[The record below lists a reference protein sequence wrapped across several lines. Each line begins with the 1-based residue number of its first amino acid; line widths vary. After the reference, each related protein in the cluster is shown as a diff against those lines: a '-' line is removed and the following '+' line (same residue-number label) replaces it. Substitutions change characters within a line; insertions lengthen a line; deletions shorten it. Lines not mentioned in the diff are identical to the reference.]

1 VTDVV
6 CLGILV
12 ADVIAR
18 PVDRLPER
26 GTLAL
31 VDEVRVHGG
40 GCALNTASALARLGL
55 RAAAAGKLGVDP
67 LGEVLLGV
75 LEERGV
81 DRRAVV
87 RDPATPTSATVAL
100 VGADGERT
108 FLHLPGANAS
118 LRADDLDPELIF
130 SGRALHVGGALL
142 LEALDGEPTA
152 ALLAEASR
160 RGLFTSLDTAFDASG
175 RWNRVLPS
183 LEELDLFTPSIAE
196 ARAVTGEH
204 DPEQAAR
211 RLREL
216 GVREVAVTLGS
227 DGCYVA
233 GETFQG
239 HVPAPVV
246 QVVVDGTG
254 SGDAFAAGFL
264 YAKLADLPLE
274 DAARLANATGA
285 LAATASGAYDGLQGL
300 EETSALA
307 GLG

>member
-18 PVDRLPER
+18 PVDQLPDR

-31 VDEVRVHGG
+31 VEDVRVHGG

-55 RAAAAGKLGVDP
+55 RAAAAGKVGVDP
-67 LGEVLLGV
+67 LGDVLLGV

-81 DRRAVV
+81 DRQAVV
-87 RDPATPTSATVAL
+87 QDSAAPTSATVAL
-100 VGADGERT
+100 VGTDGERT

-118 LRADDLDPELIF
+118 LSASDLDPELIYA
-130 SGRALHVGGALL
+130 GRALHVGGALL
-142 LEALDGEPTA
+142 LEALDGEPA
-152 ALLAEASR
+152 AAVLAEARR
-160 RGLFTSLDTAFDASG
+160 RGVFTSMDTAYDASG
-175 RWNRVLPS
+175 RWNRVLPA
-183 LEELDLFTPSIAE
+183 LEHLDLFTPSIAE
-196 ARAVTGEH
+196 ARAITGE
-204 DPEQAAR
+204 PEPGRAAR
-211 RLREL
+211 KLREL
-216 GVREVAVTLGS
+216 GVREVAVTLGPE
-227 DGCYVA
+227 GCYVA
-233 GETFQG
+233 GETYEG

-246 QVVVDGTG
+246 DVVDGTG

-264 YAKLADLPLE
+264 HAKLSDLPLE
-274 DAARLANATGA
+274 EAARLANATGA
-285 LAATASGAYDGLQGL
+285 LAATASGAYDGLRGL

>member
-31 VDEVRVHGG
+31 VDDVHVYGG

-55 RAAAAGKLGVDP
+55 RAAAAGKVGVDT
-67 LGEVLLGV
+67 LGDVLLGV

-81 DRRAVV
+81 DRRGVV

-118 LRADDLDPELIF
+118 LRASDLDPELIF
-130 SGRALHVGGALL
+130 SGRALHIGGALL
-142 LEALDGEPTA
+142 LESLDGEPA
-152 ALLAEASR
+152 AAILAEARR
-160 RGLFTSLDTAFDASG
+160 RGLFTSLDTAYDATG
-175 RWNRVLPS
+175 RWHRVLPS
-183 LEELDLFTPSIAE
+183 LEQLDLFTPSIAE
-196 ARAVTGEH
+196 ARAITGERE
-204 DPEQAAR
+204 PERAAR

-216 GVREVAVTLGS
+216 GVHEVAVTLGP

-233 GETFQG
+233 GESFES
-239 HVPAPVV
+239 HVPAPVIE
-246 QVVVDGTG
+246 VVDGTG

-264 YAKLADLPLE
+264 HAKLAELPLE

-285 LAATASGAYDGLQGL
+285 LGATASGAYDGLRGL

>member
-31 VDEVRVHGG
+31 VDEIRVHGG
-40 GCALNTASALARLGL
+40 GCALNTASALGRLGL
-55 RAAAAGKLGVDP
+55 RAAVAGKVGVDP
-67 LGEVLLGV
+67 LGDVLLGI
-75 LEERGV
+75 LEERGI
-81 DRRAVV
+81 DQRAVV
-87 RDPATPTSATVAL
+87 RDPATSTSATVAL

-118 LRADDLDPELIF
+118 LCSDDLDPELIF

-142 LEALDGEPTA
+142 LDALDGEPTA
-152 ALLAEASR
+152 AVLAEARR
-160 RGLFTSLDTAFDASG
+160 RGLLTSLDTAFDASG

-183 LEELDLFTPSIAE
+183 LEELDLFTPSLGE
-196 ARAVTGEH
+196 AQGVTGER
-204 DPEQAAR
+204 DPGRAAR
-211 RLREL
+211 KLRGL
-216 GVREVAVTLGS
+216 GVREVAVTLGPE
-227 DGCYVA
+227 GCYVA
-233 GETFQG
+233 GETFEG

-246 QVVVDGTG
+246 EVVDGTG

-264 YAKLADLPLE
+264 HAKLAGLPLE
-274 DAARLANATGA
+274 DAAHLANAAGA
-285 LAATASGAYDGLQGL
+285 LAAMASGAYDGLRGL

>member
-31 VDEVRVHGG
+31 VDEIRVHGG
-40 GCALNTASALARLGL
+40 GCALNTASALGRLGL
-55 RAAAAGKLGVDP
+55 RAAVAGKLGVDP
-67 LGEVLLGV
+67 LGDVLLGI
-75 LEERGV
+75 LEERGIEQ
-81 DRRAVV
+81 RAVV
-87 RDPATPTSATVAL
+87 RDPATSTSATVAL

-152 ALLAEASR
+152 AVLAEARR
-160 RGLFTSLDTAFDASG
+160 RGLLTSLDTAYDASG

-183 LEELDLFTPSIAE
+183 LAGLDLFTPSLDE
-196 ARAVTGEH
+196 AQGVTGERE
-204 DPEQAAR
+204 PGRTAR
-211 RLREL
+211 KLREL
-216 GVREVAVTLGS
+216 GVREVAVTLGP

-233 GETFQG
+233 GETFEG

-246 QVVVDGTG
+246 EVMDGTG

-264 YAKLADLPLE
+264 HAKLAGLPLE
-274 DAARLANATGA
+274 DAAHLANATGA
-285 LAATASGAYDGLQGL
+285 LAATASGAYDGLRGL

-307 GLG
+307 GIG

>member
-31 VDEVRVHGG
+31 VDEIRVHGG
-40 GCALNTASALARLGL
+40 GCALNTASALGRLGL
-55 RAAAAGKLGVDP
+55 RAAVAGKLGVDP
-67 LGEVLLGV
+67 LGDVLLGI
-75 LEERGV
+75 LEERGI
-81 DRRAVV
+81 DQRAVV
-87 RDPATPTSATVAL
+87 RDPATSTSATVAL

-152 ALLAEASR
+152 AVLAEARR
-160 RGLFTSLDTAFDASG
+160 RGLLTSLDTAYDASG

-183 LEELDLFTPSIAE
+183 LAGLDLFTPSLDE
-196 ARAVTGEH
+196 AQGVTGERE
-204 DPEQAAR
+204 PGRTAR
-211 RLREL
+211 KLREL
-216 GVREVAVTLGS
+216 GVREVAVTLGP

-233 GETFQG
+233 GETFEG

-246 QVVVDGTG
+246 EVMDGTG

-264 YAKLADLPLE
+264 HAKLAGLPLE
-274 DAARLANATGA
+274 DAAHLANATGA
-285 LAATASGAYDGLQGL
+285 LAATASGAYDGLRGL

-307 GLG
+307 GIG

>member
-1 VTDVV
+1 MTDVV

-31 VDEVRVHGG
+31 VDDVRVHGG
-40 GCALNTASALARLGL
+40 GCALNTASALVRLGL
-55 RAAAAGKLGVDP
+55 RAAAAGKVGLDTLGD
-67 LGEVLLGV
+67 VLLRV

-81 DRRAVV
+81 DRRGVA

-108 FLHLPGANAS
+108 FLHLPGANAT
-118 LRADDLDPELIF
+118 LRGSDLDPELIF

-142 LEALDGEPTA
+142 LEALDGEPAA
-152 ALLAEASR
+152 ALLAEARR
-160 RGLFTSLDTAFDASG
+160 RGLFTSLDTAYDASG

-183 LEELDLFTPSIAE
+183 LEQLDLFTPSIAE
-196 ARAVTGEH
+196 ARAITGERE
-204 DPEQAAR
+204 PERAAR

-216 GVREVAVTLGS
+216 GVSEVAVTLGA
-227 DGCYVA
+227 DGCYIA
-233 GETFQG
+233 GATFEG
-239 HVPAPVV
+239 LVPAPLVE
-246 QVVVDGTG
+246 VVDGTG

-264 YAKLADLPLE
+264 HAKLAELPLE

-285 LAATASGAYDGLQGL
+285 LATTASGAYDGLRGL

>member
-1 VTDVV
+1 MTDVV

-31 VDEVRVHGG
+31 VDEIRVHGG
-40 GCALNTASALARLGL
+40 GCALNTASALGRLGL
-55 RAAAAGKLGVDP
+55 RAAVAGKVGVDP
-67 LGEVLLGV
+67 LGDVLIGI
-75 LEERGV
+75 LEERCI
-81 DRRAVV
+81 DQQAVV
-87 RDPATPTSATVAL
+87 RDPATSTSATVAL

-118 LRADDLDPELIF
+118 LRADDLDPELVF

-152 ALLAEASR
+152 AVLAEARR
-160 RGLFTSLDTAFDASG
+160 RGLLTSLDTAYDASG

-183 LEELDLFTPSIAE
+183 LEELDLFTPSLDE
-196 ARAVTGEH
+196 AQGVTGERE
-204 DPEQAAR
+204 PGRAAR
-211 RLREL
+211 KLREL
-216 GVREVAVTLGS
+216 GVREVAVTLGPA
-227 DGCYVA
+227 GCYVA
-233 GETFQG
+233 GETFEG

-246 QVVVDGTG
+246 EVVDGTG

-264 YAKLADLPLE
+264 HAKLAGLPLE
-274 DAARLANATGA
+274 GAAHLANATGA
-285 LAATASGAYDGLQGL
+285 LAATASGAYDGLRGL

-307 GLG
+307 ELG

>member
-31 VDEVRVHGG
+31 VDEIGVHGG

-67 LGEVLLGV
+67 LGDVLLGI
-75 LEERGV
+75 LEER
-81 DRRAVV
+81 DIDQRAVV

-108 FLHLPGANAS
+108 FLHLPGANAT
-118 LRADDLDPELIF
+118 LCTGELDSELIF

-152 ALLAEASR
+152 ALLAEARR
-160 RGLFTSLDTAFDASG
+160 RGVFTSLDTAYDASG

-183 LEELDLFTPSIAE
+183 LDGLDLFTPNSAE
-196 ARAVTGEH
+196 ARAVTGER
-204 DPEQAAR
+204 DPNQAAR
-211 RLREL
+211 RLREF
-216 GVREVAVTLGS
+216 GVREVAVTLGE

-233 GETFQG
+233 GETFEG

-246 QVVVDGTG
+246 QVVDGTG

-264 YAKLADLPLE
+264 CAKLAELPLE

-285 LAATASGAYDGLQGL
+285 LAATASGAYNGLRGL

>member
-1 VTDVV
+1 MTDVV

-26 GTLAL
+26 GTLEL
-31 VDEVRVHGG
+31 VDEIRVHGG
-40 GCALNTASALARLGL
+40 GCALNTASALARLG
-55 RAAAAGKLGVDP
+55 RHAAAAGKVGADP
-67 LGEVLLGV
+67 LGDVLLGV

-87 RDPATPTSATVAL
+87 RDPVTPTSATVAL

-118 LRADDLDPELIF
+118 LRAGDLDPELIF

-152 ALLAEASR
+152 AVLAEAR
-160 RGLFTSLDTAFDASG
+160 RQGLFTSLDTAYDASG

-183 LEELDLFTPSIAE
+183 LQGLDLFTPSIAE
-196 ARAVTGEH
+196 ARAVTGER
-204 DPEQAAR
+204 DPDRAAM

-216 GVREVAVTLGS
+216 GVREVAVTLGP

-233 GETFQG
+233 GENFEG
-239 HVPAPVV
+239 YLPATDVE
-246 QVVVDGTG
+246 VVDGTG
-254 SGDAFAAGFL
+254 SGDAFAAGFIH
-264 YAKLADLPLE
+264 AKLAELPLA

-285 LAATASGAYDGLQGL
+285 LAATASGAYDGLRGL
-300 EETSALA
+300 EETMALA

>member
-18 PVDRLPER
+18 PVDRMPER

-31 VDEVRVHGG
+31 VDEIRVHGG

-67 LGEVLLGV
+67 LGDVLLGV

-81 DRRAVV
+81 DRQAVV
-87 RDPATPTSATVAL
+87 RDPEAPTSATVAL

-108 FLHLPGANAS
+108 FLHLAGANAS

-152 ALLAEASR
+152 AILAEARR
-160 RGLFTSLDTAFDASG
+160 RGLLTSLDTAYDASG

-183 LEELDLFTPSIAE
+183 LEELDLFTPSLAE
-196 ARAVTGEH
+196 AQAVTGEREP
-204 DPEQAAR
+204 DRAAR
-211 RLREL
+211 RLCEL
-216 GVREVAVTLGS
+216 GVREAAVTLGQ

-233 GETFQG
+233 GEAYEG
-239 HVPAPVV
+239 HVPAPFVE
-246 QVVVDGTG
+246 VVDGTG

-264 YAKLADLPLE
+264 HAKLAELPLK

-285 LAATASGAYDGLQGL
+285 LAATASGAYDGLRGL

>member
-1 VTDVV
+1 MTDVV

-26 GTLAL
+26 GTLEL
-31 VDEVRVHGG
+31 VDEIRVHGG

-67 LGEVLLGV
+67 LADVLLGL

-81 DRRAVV
+81 DGRAVV
-87 RDPATPTSATVAL
+87 RDPVIPTSATVAL

-118 LRADDLDPELIF
+118 LSAGDLDPELIF
-130 SGRALHVGGALL
+130 SGRALHLGGTFL

-152 ALLAEASR
+152 TVLAEARR
-160 RGLFTSLDTAFDASG
+160 RGLFTSLDTAYDASG

-183 LEELDLFTPSIAE
+183 LEQLDLFTPSIAE
-196 ARAVTGEH
+196 ARGITGEREP
-204 DPEQAAR
+204 DRAAR
-211 RLREL
+211 NLREL
-216 GVREVAVTLGS
+216 GVREVAVTLGPE
-227 DGCYVA
+227 GCYVV
-233 GETFQG
+233 GETFEG
-239 HVPAPVV
+239 HIPAPVV
-246 QVVVDGTG
+246 EVVDGTG
-254 SGDAFAAGFL
+254 SGDAFVAGFL
-264 YAKLADLPLE
+264 HAKLAELPLE
-274 DAARLANATGA
+274 DAARFANATGA
-285 LAATASGAYDGLQGL
+285 LAATASGAFDGLRGL
-300 EETSALA
+300 EETSVLA

>member
-31 VDEVRVHGG
+31 VDEIRVHGG
-40 GCALNTASALARLGL
+40 GCALNTASAVGRLGL
-55 RAAAAGKLGVDP
+55 RAAVAGKVGVDP
-67 LGEVLLGV
+67 LGDLLLGI
-75 LEERGV
+75 LEERGI
-81 DRRAVV
+81 DQRAVV
-87 RDPATPTSATVAL
+87 RDPATSTSATVAL

-118 LRADDLDPELIF
+118 LRSDDLDPELIF

-142 LEALDGEPTA
+142 LDALDGEPTA
-152 ALLAEASR
+152 AVLAEARR
-160 RGLFTSLDTAFDASG
+160 RGLLTSLDTAFDASG

-183 LEELDLFTPSIAE
+183 LEELDLFTPSLGE
-196 ARAVTGEH
+196 AQGVTGER
-204 DPEQAAR
+204 DPGRAAR
-211 RLREL
+211 KLRGL
-216 GVREVAVTLGS
+216 GVREVAVTLGPE
-227 DGCYVA
+227 GCYVA
-233 GETFQG
+233 GETFEG

-246 QVVVDGTG
+246 EVVDGTG

-264 YAKLADLPLE
+264 HAKLAGLPLE
-274 DAARLANATGA
+274 AAARLANATGA
-285 LAATASGAYDGLQGL
+285 LAATASGAYDGLRGL

>member
-1 VTDVV
+1 MTDVV

-31 VDEVRVHGG
+31 VDEIRVHGG
-40 GCALNTASALARLGL
+40 GCALNTASALGRLGL
-55 RAAAAGKLGVDP
+55 RAAVAGKLGVDP
-67 LGEVLLGV
+67 LGDVLLGI
-75 LEERGV
+75 LEERGI
-81 DRRAVV
+81 DQRAVV
-87 RDPATPTSATVAL
+87 RDPATSTSATVAL

-118 LRADDLDPELIF
+118 LGADDLDPELIF

-152 ALLAEASR
+152 AVLAEARR
-160 RGLFTSLDTAFDASG
+160 RGLLTSLDTAYDASG

-183 LEELDLFTPSIAE
+183 LEELDLFTPSLDE
-196 ARAVTGEH
+196 AQGVTGERE
-204 DPEQAAR
+204 PGRTAR
-211 RLREL
+211 KLREL
-216 GVREVAVTLGS
+216 GVHEVAVTLGP

-233 GETFQG
+233 GETFEG

-246 QVVVDGTG
+246 EVMDGTG

-264 YAKLADLPLE
+264 HAKLAGLPLE
-274 DAARLANATGA
+274 DAANLANATGA
-285 LAATASGAYDGLQGL
+285 LAATASGAYDGLRGL

-307 GLG
+307 GIG

>member
-18 PVDRLPER
+18 PVDRLPAR

-31 VDEVRVHGG
+31 VDEIRVHGG
-40 GCALNTASALARLGL
+40 GCALNTASALGRLGL
-55 RAAAAGKLGVDP
+55 RAAVAGKLGVDP
-67 LGEVLLGV
+67 LGDVLLGI
-75 LEERGV
+75 LEERGI
-81 DRRAVV
+81 DQRAVV
-87 RDPATPTSATVAL
+87 RDPATSTSATVAL

-142 LEALDGEPTA
+142 LDALDGEPTA
-152 ALLAEASR
+152 AVLAEARR
-160 RGLFTSLDTAFDASG
+160 RGLLTSLDTAYDASG
-175 RWNRVLPS
+175 HWNRVLPS
-183 LEELDLFTPSIAE
+183 LEGLDLFTPSLDE
-196 ARAVTGEH
+196 AQGVTGERE
-204 DPEQAAR
+204 PGRTAR
-211 RLREL
+211 KLREL
-216 GVREVAVTLGS
+216 GVREVAVTLGP

-233 GETFQG
+233 GESFEG

-246 QVVVDGTG
+246 EVMDGTG

-264 YAKLADLPLE
+264 HAKLAGLPLE
-274 DAARLANATGA
+274 DAANLANATGA
-285 LAATASGAYDGLQGL
+285 LAATASGAYDGLRGL

-307 GLG
+307 GIG

>member
-31 VDEVRVHGG
+31 VDEIRVHGG
-40 GCALNTASALARLGL
+40 GCALNTASALGRLGL
-55 RAAAAGKLGVDP
+55 RAAVAGKLGVDP
-67 LGEVLLGV
+67 LGDVLLGI
-75 LEERGV
+75 LEERGIEQ
-81 DRRAVV
+81 RAVV
-87 RDPATPTSATVAL
+87 RDPATSTSATVAL

-152 ALLAEASR
+152 AVLAEARR
-160 RGLFTSLDTAFDASG
+160 RGLLTSLDTAYDASG

-183 LEELDLFTPSIAE
+183 LAGLDLFTPSLDE
-196 ARAVTGEH
+196 AQGVTGERE
-204 DPEQAAR
+204 PGRTAR
-211 RLREL
+211 KLREL
-216 GVREVAVTLGS
+216 GVREVAVTLGP

-233 GETFQG
+233 GETFEG

-246 QVVVDGTG
+246 EVMDGTG

-264 YAKLADLPLE
+264 HAKLAGLPLE
-274 DAARLANATGA
+274 DAAHLANATGA
-285 LAATASGAYDGLQGL
+285 LAATASGAYDGLRGL

>member
-1 VTDVV
+1 MTDVV

-31 VDEVRVHGG
+31 VDEVRVQGG
-40 GCALNTASALARLGL
+40 GCALNTASALTRLGL
-55 RAAAAGKLGVDP
+55 GAAVAGKVGVDP
-67 LGEVLLGV
+67 LGDVLLGV

-87 RDPATPTSATVAL
+87 RDPAAPTSATVAL
-100 VGADGERT
+100 VGTDGERT

-118 LRADDLDPELIF
+118 LRASDLDPDLIF

-142 LEALDGEPTA
+142 LEALDGEPA
-152 ALLAEASR
+152 AAVLAEARR
-160 RGLFTSLDTAFDASG
+160 RGLFTSLDTAYDASG

-183 LEELDLFTPSIAE
+183 LEHLDLFTPSIAE
-196 ARAVTGEH
+196 ARAVTGEREP
-204 DPEQAAR
+204 DRAAR

-216 GVREVAVTLGS
+216 GVREVAVTLGP

-233 GETFQG
+233 GETFEG
-239 HVPAPVV
+239 HVPPPAVE
-246 QVVVDGTG
+246 VVDGTG

-264 YAKLADLPLE
+264 HAKLAELPLE

-285 LAATASGAYDGLQGL
+285 LATTASGAYDGLQGL
-300 EETSALA
+300 EETLALA

>member
-31 VDEVRVHGG
+31 VDEIRVHGG

-67 LGEVLLGV
+67 LADVLLGI

-81 DRRAVV
+81 PSRAVV

-142 LEALDGEPTA
+142 LEALDGEPTTA
-152 ALLAEASR
+152 VLAEARR
-160 RGLFTSLDTAFDASG
+160 RGVLTSLDTAYDASG

-183 LEELDLFTPSIAE
+183 LAKLDLFMPSLAE
-196 ARAVTGEH
+196 AQGITGERE
-204 DPEQAAR
+204 PGRAAR

-216 GVREVAVTLGS
+216 GVREVAVTLGP

-233 GETFQG
+233 GETFEG
-239 HVPAPVV
+239 HVPAPLVE
-246 QVVVDGTG
+246 VVDGTG

-264 YAKLADLPLE
+264 HAKLAGLPLE
-274 DAARLANATGA
+274 DAARLGNATGA
-285 LAATASGAYDGLQGL
+285 LAATASGAYDGLRGL

>member
-1 VTDVV
+1 MTEVV

-26 GTLAL
+26 GTLEL
-31 VDEVRVHGG
+31 VDEIRVHGG
-40 GCALNTASALARLGL
+40 GCALNTASALARLG
-55 RAAAAGKLGVDP
+55 RHAAAAGKVGADP
-67 LGEVLLGV
+67 LGDVLLGV

-87 RDPATPTSATVAL
+87 RDPVTPTSATVAL

-118 LRADDLDPELIF
+118 LRAGDLDPELIF

-152 ALLAEASR
+152 AVLAEAR
-160 RGLFTSLDTAFDASG
+160 RQGLFTSLDTAYDASG

-183 LEELDLFTPSIAE
+183 LQGLDLFTPSIAE
-196 ARAVTGEH
+196 ARAVTGER
-204 DPEQAAR
+204 DPDRAAM

-216 GVREVAVTLGS
+216 GVREVAVTLGP

-233 GETFQG
+233 GENFEG
-239 HVPAPVV
+239 YLPATDVE
-246 QVVVDGTG
+246 VVDGTG
-254 SGDAFAAGFL
+254 SGDAFAAGFIH
-264 YAKLADLPLE
+264 AKLAELHLA

-285 LAATASGAYDGLQGL
+285 LAATASGAYDGLRGL
-300 EETSALA
+300 EETMALA

>member
-1 VTDVV
+1 MTDVV

-31 VDEVRVHGG
+31 VDEIRVHGG

-67 LGEVLLGV
+67 LGDVLLGI

-81 DRRAVV
+81 DSRAVV

-152 ALLAEASR
+152 AVLAEARR
-160 RGLFTSLDTAFDASG
+160 RGVLTSLDTAYDASG

-183 LEELDLFTPSIAE
+183 LAELDLFTPSLAE
-196 ARAVTGEH
+196 AQGITGERE
-204 DPEQAAR
+204 PGRAAR

-216 GVREVAVTLGS
+216 GVREVAVTLGP

-233 GETFQG
+233 GETFEG
-239 HVPAPVV
+239 HVPAPLVE
-246 QVVVDGTG
+246 VVDGTG

-264 YAKLADLPLE
+264 HAKLAGLPLE

-285 LAATASGAYDGLQGL
+285 LAATASGAYDGLRGL

>member
-31 VDEVRVHGG
+31 VDEIRVHGG
-40 GCALNTASALARLGL
+40 GCALNTASAVGRLGL
-55 RAAAAGKLGVDP
+55 RAAVAGKVGVDP
-67 LGEVLLGV
+67 LGDLLLGI
-75 LEERGV
+75 LEERGI
-81 DRRAVV
+81 DQRAVV
-87 RDPATPTSATVAL
+87 RDPATSTSATVAL

-118 LRADDLDPELIF
+118 LRSDDLDPELIF

-142 LEALDGEPTA
+142 LDALDGEPTA
-152 ALLAEASR
+152 AVLAEARR
-160 RGLFTSLDTAFDASG
+160 RGLLTSLDTAFDASG

-183 LEELDLFTPSIAE
+183 LEELDLFTPSLGE
-196 ARAVTGEH
+196 AQGVTGER
-204 DPEQAAR
+204 DPGRAAR
-211 RLREL
+211 KLRGL
-216 GVREVAVTLGS
+216 GVREVAVTLGPE
-227 DGCYVA
+227 GCYVA
-233 GETFQG
+233 GETFEG

-246 QVVVDGTG
+246 EVVDGTG

-264 YAKLADLPLE
+264 HAKLAGLPLE
-274 DAARLANATGA
+274 DAAHLANAAGA
-285 LAATASGAYDGLQGL
+285 LAAMASGAYDGLRGL